1 MEDPRLS
8 KLKDL
13 LIDTTIDY
21 LQSEISDKSIN
32 AARSVLKDLSP
43 NGTAGQ
49 MSETQEQSIKDAMGE
64 APFKFGS

>member
-8 KLKDL
+8 KLKDI
-13 LIDTTIDY
+13 LIDSTIDY

-43 NGTAGQ
+43 SGNIEGMTPI
-49 MSETQEQSIKDAMGE
+49 QEKSIKDAMGE